1 MLTKQMYIEDME
13 RFIYGCERNFYS
25 DINTTIKKRIYGN
38 YEINI
43 ESLENNTSNYLTI
56 SKIKTLK

>member
-13 RFIYGCERNFYS
+13 RFIYGCERNSYS

-38 YEINI
+38 LVF
-43 ESLENNTSNYLTI
+43 SLQ
-56 SKIKTLK
+56 